1 VPETGLEPALI
12 SQPDPKSSCC
22 GFRQIMPSYDM
33 NTANPYRSRLPASS
47 THSASKP
54 EKAHLVA
61 TDAQLVHSFGAQSVI
76 LKGAGGVPRT
86 DIRYWQE
93 RVEKVSS
100 KTGKESPNYSVQIAH
115 LGRRHRFKLRTS
127 EKRAAAGKAQAIY
140 RTILEKGWDEALTEH
155 NPKAARRT
163 GCATIGEYLEEL
175 EATVQLRKST
185 GRAYVQ
191 ALRAIAAGVAGIG
204 DQAAVGED
212 GQVLKDR
219 RGRIIYIS
227 RRDRYSG
234 GVSAWQAKVDAL
246 PLSALKDE
254 AVQKWKLAYL
264 TEHGTN
270 PVKMMRAKHT
280 VNSMIRS
287 ARSLFSNRKD
297 RLKHLRAKLT
307 LPESMP
313 FKGVTLEDEASK
325 KYVSRADARQLI
337 ALAKTELAG
346 DPARLEQFKI
356 FCLGLLAG
364 LRKREIDTLT
374 WEQVDFDKGQVIIC
388 RTDYFEPKS
397 KDSEASVDC
406 DAELLALLRGWQA
419 KARGPFV
426 IESKRKARYH
436 KAPVGYY
443 RAQEHFQALYAWLA
457 LHGIKDQKPL
467 HTLRKELGS
476 ILANE
481 QGIFAAQQ
489 VLRHAHIQTT
499 AKHYTDKRVR
509 MTAGLGAL
517 LGDVTAPGKVIPFT
531 MPEPVTTP
539 VAKSAKKRGAM
550 SA

>member
-1 VPETGLEPALI
+1 LSEHEGAL
-12 SQPDPKSSCC
+12 
-22 GFRQIMPSYDM
+22 
-33 NTANPYRSRLPASS
+33 
-47 THSASKP
+47 
-54 EKAHLVA
+54 LVA
-61 TDAQLVHSFGAQSVI
+61 TDAQPVHSQNAQPVI
-76 LKGAGGVPRT
+76 LKGVGGVSRT

-93 RVEKVSS
+93 RVEKVAGRG
-100 KTGKESPNYSVQIAH
+100 GKESPNYSVQIAH
-115 LGRRHRFKLRTS
+115 LGKRHRFKLRTS

-155 NPKAARRT
+155 NPKAARRS
-163 GCATIGEYLEEL
+163 GCATIGEYLAEL
-175 EATVQLRKST
+175 ETTVQLRKST

-204 DQAAVGED
+204 DQAAVDES

-219 RGRIIYIS
+219 RGRIIYVS

-246 PLSALKDE
+246 PLSVLKDE

-264 TEHGTN
+264 AEHGTN
-270 PVKMMRAKHT
+270 PVKLQRAKHT

-297 RLKHLRAKLT
+297 RLKHLRAKLS
-307 LPESMP
+307 LPEP
-313 FKGVTLEDEASK
+313 LPLKGVSLEDEGTK
-325 KYVSRADARQLI
+325 RYVSKVDARQLI
-337 ALAKTELAG
+337 AGAKRDLAG
-346 DPARLEQFKI
+346 DPARTEQFKI

-364 LRKREIDTLT
+364 LRKREIDTLL
-374 WEQVDFDKGQVIIC
+374 WDQVKFELGQIHIC
-388 RTDYFEPKS
+388 RTEHFEPKS
-397 KDSEASVDC
+397 KESEAKVDC

-419 KARGPFV
+419 QARGPFV
-426 IESKRKARYH
+426 IECKRKARYH

-443 RAQEHFQALYAWLA
+443 RAEEHFRPLYAWLGEQ
-457 LHGIKDQKPL
+457 GITDNKKL

-476 ILANE
+476 VLANE

-499 AKHYTDKRVR
+499 ARHYADKRR
-509 MTAGLGAL
+509 TITAGLGAL
-517 LGDVTAPGKVIPFT
+517 LGDVAKPGKVIAFPV
-531 MPEPVTTP
+531 PEPVTTP